1 MILFEKMDT
10 RVSENKKKNKSKLQK
25 IIEDTENNSLNV
37 TNKALLVA
45 QDLKFAKLL
54 AGNDLNLKKKVLNN
68 LKKWLKA
75 RSSSSFGMDLVN

>member
-1 MILFEKMDT
+1 MDT

-75 RSSSSFGMDLVN
+75 RSSSSFCKYLMNYQ